1 MNCQY
6 FIVLG
11 ERKSLLFV
19 DMTSGRQIKLYCK
32 SHSKNSM
39 TLQNSTDGRKEK
51 MKKNKKWRE
60 VEEENKKWRK
70 LEEKS

>member
-39 TLQNSTDGRKEK
+39 TLQNSTDGRKEE
-51 MKKNKKWRE
+51 MKKNKK
-60 VEEENKKWRK
+60 
-70 LEEKS
+70 